1 MSSTTEF
8 DGHKGCLFNNRSG
21 LHGSYLNLL
30 QLYLPPKNIS
40 LKEHNISEPAWQHV
54 VVDSTEHG
62 QRLDSFLVKHFGG
75 FSRVKLQ
82 RAIAA
87 GAVLVD
93 DQKAKSSLR
102 LKADQTVRFC
112 PPERTPEAPIP
123 EAIALDILFEDEH
136 FVAINKPPNMVV
148 HPAKGHWAGT
158 LTSALAYHFET
169 LSTIGGPTR
178 PGIVH
183 RLDRDT
189 SGVILVARTDHAH
202 SALSAQFE
210 ARTVNK
216 QYLTIVTPAPNRD
229 RDQIDKPIGDHPYQ
243 REKKAIRENHPSSRN
258 AVSFYEVIE
267 RFQGFAT
274 VLVKPKTGRTH
285 QIRIHMA
292 HVGCPVLCDKLYS
305 GRASVTLK
313 DFSKNAADD
322 VPLLSRQALHA
333 RSIEFDHP
341 VTGERMTIEAPIA
354 TDIEATITALKE
366 YRS

>member
-1 MSSTTEF
+1 MNTTPT
-8 DGHKGCLFNNRSG
+8 N
-21 LHGSYLNLL
+21 
-30 QLYLPPKNIS
+30 QQTMI
-40 LKEHNISEPAWQHV
+40 
-54 VVDSTEHG
+54 VDENEDLE
-62 QRLDSFLVKHFGG
+62 RLDSFLRRHFPK
-75 FSRVKLQ
+75 FSRVKIQ
-82 RAIAA
+82 RSIAA
-87 GAVLVD
+87 GDVLID
-93 DQKAKSSLR
+93 GNTAKSSTR
-102 LKADQTVRFC
+102 VKTDQKITFSLPAVS
-112 PPERTPEAPIP
+112 PEGSLPEDIP
-123 EAIALDILFEDEH
+123 LEVLFEDEH
-136 FVAINKPPNMVV
+136 MVAVNKPPAMVV
-148 HPAKGHWAGT
+148 HPAKGHWSGT
-158 LTSALAYHFET
+158 LTAALAFHFKK
-169 LSTIGGPTR
+169 LSSVGGPTR

-354 TDIEATITALKE
+354 IDIEATITALKE